1 MSKSDREL
9 GMQRRITR
17 RDFVHDTSLTALGL
31 MAITGCGNE
40 TADDTAPPPGADYPP
55 TKTGMRGAHP
65 GSFETAHALAREGV
79 RFDDPVDLD
88 EHYDLVVVGGGISG
102 LTAAYQYRKR
112 FGSESRILILDNHD
126 DFGGHAK
133 RNEFHHDGVM
143 RLSWGGTTNLEY
155 LSFSDTVLAFLDEL
169 GIDVQRLSSEL
180 EFRYGADAPAIW
192 FDAETYGRDVLVPGF
207 SMYGRNLDALDT
219 IDQFPI
225 SESGRAALKRF
236 YTSDANVLEG
246 MDESEIGRVLHET
259 SYTEFL
265 SRHAGLPDDVV
276 GLFIKAMDGYW
287 GVQTHSLSAAEAMQS
302 WLPGSHLLGDAADQV
317 TGSEESE
324 TVAMFPDGNA
334 SIARLLVR
342 SLIPAVAPA
351 ANAQNIAI
359 ARFDYA
365 QLDRPDAPVRLR
377 LESTVVRAANVDG
390 EVAVTYVRNGS
401 VVRVRARHSVLACY
415 HAIIP
420 YLCPE
425 TPEAQKEAQRYQVKH
440 PMLLTNVLV
449 RSREPLDRLGIS
461 GAYCPGR
468 MHAKVW
474 LIDGVHTAGYRPRNN
489 DTGPVPLMFWGTIA
503 PPRRDV
509 PLHDQLRAARGLML
523 GLTFEDYEREVRTV
537 LDGMLGS
544 AGFDVAEDILAITVN
559 RWPHGYAYG
568 YLDLWDPEWEQGKAP
583 HEIARRPI
591 GNITIANSDA
601 AASAYTQAAIEQA
614 LRAVAELE

>member
-17 RDFVHDTSLTALGL
+17 RDFVHDTSLAALGL

-40 TADDTAPPPGADYPP
+40 TADDTALPPGADYPP
-55 TKTGMRGAHP
+55 AKTGMRGSHP
-65 GSFETAHALAREGV
+65 GSFETAHALSLGGN

-88 EHYDLVVVGGGISG
+88 EHYDLVVVGAGISG

-112 FGSESRILILDNHD
+112 FGSDARILILDNHD

-143 RLSWGGTTNLEY
+143 RLSWGGTMNLEY
-155 LSFSDTVLAFLDEL
+155 LSFSDTVLGFLEEL
-169 GIDVQRLSSEL
+169 GIDVHQLSSEL
-180 EFRYGADAPAIW
+180 EFAYGGDKPAIW
-192 FDAETYGRDVLVPGF
+192 FDADTYGRDLLAPGF
-207 SMYGRNLDALDT
+207 SMYSRNLDALDS
-219 IDQFPI
+219 IDRFPI
-225 SESGRAALKRF
+225 SESGRAALKQF
-236 YTSDANVLEG
+236 YTADANVLEG
-246 MDESEIGRVLHET
+246 MDESEIDRVLHGT
-259 SYTEFL
+259 SYVEFL
-265 SRHAGLPDDVV
+265 SQHAGLPDDVV
-276 GLFIKAMDGYW
+276 QLFIKAMDGYW
-287 GVQTHSLSAAEAMQS
+287 GVQTHSLSAAEAMQA

-317 TGSEESE
+317 TGAEESE
-324 TVAMFPDGNA
+324 DVAMFPDGNA

-351 ANAQNIAI
+351 ANSQNIAI

-365 QLDRPDAPVRLR
+365 QLDRPGAPVRLR
-377 LESTVVRAANVDG
+377 LESTAVRVANDDG
-390 EVAVTYVRNGS
+390 EVAVTYVRDGS
-401 VVRVRARHSVLACY
+401 AVRVRARHAVLACY

-420 YLCPE
+420 HLCPE
-425 TPEAQKEAQRYQVKH
+425 VSEAQQEAQAYQVKC

-474 LIDGVHTAGYRPRNN
+474 LIDGVHTAGYRPSDP

-503 PPRRDV
+503 PPRSDV
-509 PLHDQLRAARGLML
+509 PLHDQLRATRGIML

-537 LDGMLGS
+537 LDGMLGP

-559 RWPHGYAYG
+559 RWPHGYAYD
-568 YLDLWDPEWEQGKAP
+568 YFDLWDPEWEPGRAP
-583 HEIARRPI
+583 HEIARQPI

-601 AASAYTQAAIEQA
+601 AASAYTQAAIEEA
-614 LRAVAELE
+614 IRAVAELR